1 MTTDAILVATD
12 GSDHAT
18 RTVERAV
25 ELAHDCGA
33 TLHAIRVVDVRAL
46 DSAPHR
52 ERMAAAARD
61 SLEAVERRAAEAD
74 LPVVT
79 VVRDGIPHEEILEY
93 AEDADVDVV
102 VVGSYGQGGLQRL
115 LLGSTADRVIRL
127 ATVPVMLVPDPEPNP
142 EVRQH

>member
-1 MTTDAILVATD
+1 MTTDAIFVATD

-18 RTVERAV
+18 CTVERAV

-52 ERMAAAARD
+52 ERMEAAARD
-61 SLEAVERRAAEAD
+61 SFEAVERRATEAD

-79 VVRDGIPHEEILEY
+79 VVRDGIPHEEILECRRWRPNCGRP
-93 AEDADVDVV
+93 ASA
-102 VVGSYGQGGLQRL
+102 
-115 LLGSTADRVIRL
+115 STRTTSSGCSPLVCCPA
-127 ATVPVMLVPDPEPNP
+127 ATS
-142 EVRQH
+142 